1 MSSSTSPGAPVA
13 AVDVA
18 GLSREGRRAS
28 NEDSAAWVAYGPG
41 SSVSGYVVVC
51 DGMGGHNAGEVASSM
66 ALRLL
71 QTRIGELASEP
82 VAAFDPAVLTT
93 RVDGWISEINLAI
106 RHSAG
111 SNHEQAGMGTTL
123 ALALAM
129 SDGRLVVANVGDSKV
144 FLVRGVVVQQLSVD
158 HTALAEQRRILNKDS
173 GSALDDAANPFF
185 HALTRSL
192 GQEADVAP
200 DIRADNVL
208 RQGDLVVVTSD
219 GVTDV
224 LESERFLS
232 IVEGSQSLSD
242 VAETTYRLSFE
253 AGSKDNIT
261 VALLAN
267 GRPTRLGSAPPSQS
281 EVDLDGTIPMA
292 RVRSVPQPISGGSA
306 MADGG
311 RPPAVPRPA
320 PSRQSL
326 RTPLLIAGAALFG
339 CIAALVL
346 WLTGRPAPPEEG
358 PTVVASEPTPG
369 AATTSEPHGRPAAP
383 TAVSIV
389 NPTPGPLAE
398 DYPLPG
404 EAGAPSRGPA
414 RPTSA
419 IPVFRVPVATP
430 RPEPGRALPSLATPV
445 PVVPVISIPTA
456 LPASRVAE
464 RPVSPEPASASAPAA
479 VAPGAQESNLAVP
492 GEGARLVE
500 ARVRVLKKA
509 KRYRFVFEFDRPV
522 QEPTRT
528 GRLKDDHIRV
538 QGIQVLSRRASLGD
552 QRVRGWSGY
561 PLKYVRSSGADRR
574 PKQLEFDLFDS
585 YTNFANE
592 KALENGEQL
601 ELDLS
606 GLDWLFGPGMQ
617 SIRADVFAPD

>member
-1 MSSSTSPGAPVA
+1 
-13 AVDVA
+13 
-18 GLSREGRRAS
+18 
-28 NEDSAAWVAYGPG
+28 
-41 SSVSGYVVVC
+41 
-51 DGMGGHNAGEVASSM
+51 MGGHNAGEVASSM

-71 QTRIGELASEP
+71 QARIGELASEP

-232 IVEGSQSLSD
+232 IVEGSQNLSD

-261 VALLAN
+261 VALLAI
-267 GRPTRLGSAPPSQS
+267 GRPTRLGSAPPSQV
-281 EVDLDGTIPMA
+281 EVDLDGTLPMA
-292 RVRSVPQPISGGSA
+292 RVRTVPQPISGGSA

-311 RPPAVPRPA
+311 RPPAAPGPPPNRP
-320 PSRQSL
+320 SL

-358 PTVVASEPTPG
+358 PTVAASEPTPA
-369 AATTSEPHGRPAAP
+369 AATTPESFGRPALPAGTVSSAP
-383 TAVSIV
+383 AAT
-389 NPTPGPLAE
+389 PTPGLPPEA
-398 DYPLPG
+398 YALPG
-404 EAGAPSRGPA
+404 ETGAPSRETA
-414 RPTSA
+414 RPTA
-419 IPVFRVPVATP
+419 AGPIIRVPTA
-430 RPEPGRALPSLATPV
+430 RSGPGRAFPSLATPA
-445 PVVPVISIPTA
+445 PVATAISLPTA
-456 LPASRVAE
+456 SPVLHGTEKPA
-464 RPVSPEPASASAPAA
+464 PPEPAPAA
-479 VAPGAQESNLAVP
+479 VAPQNQDADRAIP
-492 GEGARLVE
+492 GREAKLVE
-500 ARVRVLKKA
+500 VEVHYRKKPSE
-509 KRYRFVFEFDRPV
+509 RYLFVFRFDRPV
-522 QEPTRT
+522 REPRRDSDFEIRNNRIDVKGPFKVTSRKGSPAFGDESLKNWIYRLSYNRNPT
-528 GRLKDDHIRV
+528 GR
-538 QGIQVLSRRASLGD
+538 RANC
-552 QRVRGWSGY
+552 
-561 PLKYVRSSGADRR
+561 
-574 PKQLEFDLFDS
+574 LEFNLPASSTAYSGD
-585 YTNFANE
+585 
-592 KALENGEQL
+592 KALQEGDHL
-601 ELDLS
+601 SLDLS
-606 GLDWLFGPGMQ
+606 GMEELLGEGRTWISKAP
-617 SIRADVFAPD
+617 VFNSGE

>member
-1 MSSSTSPGAPVA
+1 
-13 AVDVA
+13 
-18 GLSREGRRAS
+18 
-28 NEDSAAWVAYGPG
+28 
-41 SSVSGYVVVC
+41 
-51 DGMGGHNAGEVASSM
+51 MGGHNAGEVASSM

-82 VAAFDPAVLTT
+82 AAAVDPAVLTV

-232 IVEGSQSLSD
+232 IVEGSQNLAD

-267 GRPTRLGSAPPSQS
+267 GRPTRLGSAPPSQG
-281 EVDLDGTIPMA
+281 EVNLDGTIPMA
-292 RVRSVPQPISGGSA
+292 RVRTVPQPVSGGSA

-311 RPPAVPRPA
+311 RPPAVPGPA
-320 PSRQSL
+320 QNRQSL

-339 CIAALVL
+339 CVAALVL
-346 WLTGRPAPPEEG
+346 WLTSRPTPPKEG
-358 PTVVASEPTPG
+358 PPVAFTEPTPA
-369 AATTSEPHGRPAAP
+369 AATMSETLGSSAVPTAAP
-383 TAVSIV
+383 VVIS
-389 NPTPGPLAE
+389 TPGPLAE

-404 EAGAPSRGPA
+404 EGGALSRGPA
-414 RPTSA
+414 RSTSA

-430 RPEPGRALPSLATPV
+430 RPEPGRALPSLATPA
-445 PVVPVISIPTA
+445 PVAPVISVPTA
-456 LPASRVAE
+456 LPVPRVVE
-464 RPVSPEPASASAPAA
+464 RPLLPEPAPAA
-479 VAPGAQESNLAVP
+479 VAPAAQETKLAVP
-492 GEGARLVE
+492 GLEAKLQEAEIHYRVKTAR
-500 ARVRVLKKA
+500 
-509 KRYRFVFEFDRPV
+509 YQFVFRFDKPV
-522 QEPTRT
+522 LEPIR
-528 GRLKDDHIRV
+528 GSAFEIPGDRIRV
-538 QGIQVLSRRASLGD
+538 KGAMKVLTRKGKPLGAEGTG
-552 QRVRGWSGY
+552 GWDGY
-561 PLKYVRSSGADRR
+561 VLAYDRKARTRCEVCLEFFLPAVSTEFKGAD
-574 PKQLEFDLFDS
+574 
-585 YTNFANE
+585 
-592 KALENGEQL
+592 ALSDEDRVS
-601 ELDLS
+601 LDLT
-606 GLDWLFGPGMQ
+606 GLEWLFGKT
-617 SIRADVFAPD
+617 SINASVFRSGN